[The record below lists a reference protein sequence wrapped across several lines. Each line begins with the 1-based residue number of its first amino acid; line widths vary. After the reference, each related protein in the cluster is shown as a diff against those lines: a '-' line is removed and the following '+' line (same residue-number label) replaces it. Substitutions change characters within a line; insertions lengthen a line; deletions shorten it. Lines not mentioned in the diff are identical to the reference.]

1 MKKQETHHV
10 QRTQLLLQ
18 QHEKAGVARTTDLLS
33 SKSTDHEE
41 HLLAVKDELTKCHH
55 QNLERELTHQ
65 RDTLRKQHNEE
76 TAALEKRLEVS
87 YQPPIHATNSKLRLP
102 NFSCGV
108 GLAYIAQK
116 NCITESQAK
125 RESELADQAKR
136 KDDQAAEAAAL
147 VSAEHNAAIAAL
159 EADWMARRED
169 AVKISARNLHDMHQ
183 EALRKALFDK
193 DAAHEEALEKVI
205 NT

>member
-1 MKKQETHHV
+1 MW
-10 QRTQLLLQ
+10 QRITRLGSKPALSIISNICE
-18 QHEKAGVARTTDLLS
+18 HAANARPGCIERAVPVAL
-33 SKSTDHEE
+33 
-41 HLLAVKDELTKCHH
+41 
-55 QNLERELTHQ
+55 
-65 RDTLRKQHNEE
+65 
-76 TAALEKRLEVS
+76 
-87 YQPPIHATNSKLRLP
+87 
-102 NFSCGV
+102 
-108 GLAYIAQK
+108 
-116 NCITESQAK
+116 
-125 RESELADQAKR
+125 
-136 KDDQAAEAAAL
+136 AAEAAAL